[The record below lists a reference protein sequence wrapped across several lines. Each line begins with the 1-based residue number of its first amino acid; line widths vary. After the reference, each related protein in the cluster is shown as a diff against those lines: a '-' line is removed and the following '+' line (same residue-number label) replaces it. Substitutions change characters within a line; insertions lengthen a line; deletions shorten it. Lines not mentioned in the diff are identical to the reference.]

1 MKSFLPIV
9 FIALIFS
16 VTAHAGAVNGEA
28 RAAAAPTLLLDGS
41 KLKLGSSN
49 VLVLDA
55 MAGHPIYSKAADTVT
70 PIASVTKLMTA
81 MVVLDAGQPLDE
93 TVTVGMADLDLLR
106 GSHSRLR
113 LGSELSRR
121 EMLRLALMS
130 SENRAAS
137 SLARHYPGGLEAFV
151 AAMNKKA
158 ANLGMVHSH
167 FSDATGLSS
176 ENVSTANEVALMV
189 KAAAAYPLIRDA
201 TTTSSHY
208 VEVQPTGALLG
219 FSNTNSLV
227 RGGEWDIQI
236 SKTGFIREAGKCLV
250 MLTTIASRP
259 IVIVLLDSVG
269 KLTRIGDAN
278 RVKYWLETGEALP
291 VIKAVKGVIRPKHAS
306 KPAVAKVAVAG
317 PLPRT

>member
-1 MKSFLPIV
+1 MKNLLTIV
-9 FIALIFS
+9 SIALIL
-16 VTAHAGAVNGEA
+16 VAPALPATAEA
-28 RAAAAPTLLLDGS
+28 QPRAAAAPTLLLDGS
-41 KLKLGSSN
+41 KLKLASSS

-55 MAGHPIYSKAADTVT
+55 TAGHPIYSKAADTVM

-93 TVTVGMADLDLLR
+93 IITVAIADLDLLR

-121 EMLRLALMS
+121 EMLRLALMA

-137 SLARHYPGGLEAFV
+137 SLARHYPGGVDAFV

-158 ANLGMVHSH
+158 ADLHMVHSH

-189 KAAAAYPLIRDA
+189 KAAAAYPIIRDS

-208 VEVQPTGALLG
+208 VEVQPTGTLLG
-219 FSNTNSLV
+219 FNNTNSLV
-227 RGGEWDIQI
+227 RGGEWDIQV

-278 RVKYWLETGEALP
+278 RVKHWLETGEAMP
-291 VIKAVKGVIRPKHAS
+291 VLKAVKGVIKPKHATGAVP
-306 KPAVAKVAVAG
+306 KMAVAA